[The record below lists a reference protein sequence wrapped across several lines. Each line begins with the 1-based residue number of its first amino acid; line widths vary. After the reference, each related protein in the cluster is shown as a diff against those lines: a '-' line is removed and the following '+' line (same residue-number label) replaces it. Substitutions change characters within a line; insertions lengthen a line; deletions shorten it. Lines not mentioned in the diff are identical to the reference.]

1 MSEDIWDS
9 LATIPDAVSPTEEQ
23 QVELERRLEASS
35 SQSGER
41 HFFVVRP
48 EDKIAKAGVTRQILV
63 RPEAEAEVRQAF
75 DIGNIGSLKILFKR
89 RRGRFL

>member
-23 QVELERRLEASS
+23 QAELERRLEASS
-35 SQSGER
+35 SRSGER
-41 HFFVVRP
+41 HFVVRP